1 MAEESV
7 VEVELSPHEARLLMA
22 FEDSSEELSLEILTS
37 RAELETA
44 QARSAI
50 ERLKLK
56 TAVEQSKEVVETKL
70 SLSEQGADCCKNKLP
85 ELRLWVTLTQSGA
98 VPIRDLQKREDMD
111 ARDAGAAFG
120 ALKKS
125 GMLKLDKG
133 QARLVDGASAA
144 QWDQRQSFLERVGVA
159 ESMALSSLS
168 VEDQKLVSDKRL
180 KNLFKLKDTKFR
192 SYVLT
197 PSGIEL
203 KKHAAVAADEIGPLT
218 SAMIKDGS
226 WKNRSFRRYSI
237 AKPPKL
243 IAGSR
248 NSYRGFLDKVKQRLI
263 GLGFQE
269 MRGSLVENEFWNM
282 DALFMPQ
289 FHPAREIHDVYF
301 VEDPTYADSIAEPY
315 LSQVANAHEGHESS
329 GSKGWGYVFDKERTR
344 RLVLRSQGTV
354 LSARQ
359 LAGQTS
365 NGKIDIPGKYFSIAR
380 CFRYDEVDATHAPDF
395 FQIEGIVPSKDV
407 SFRHLLGL
415 LTLFA
420 TELAGAEEIKCVPA
434 YFPFTEPSV
443 EVHMK
448 HPTLG
453 WMELGGAGIF
463 RPEVSESLGVDVPVI
478 AWGLGLDRMAMVALK
493 KNDIRHLFTNNLPHG
508 LADNRNS

>member
-7 VEVELSPHEARLLMA
+7 AEVELSPHEAQLLTA
-22 FEDSSEELSLEILTS
+22 FQESSEELSLTILTE
-37 RAELETA
+37 RAKLDIA
-44 QARSAI
+44 QSRSAI

-56 TAVEQSKEVVETKL
+56 TAVEQSKETVESHVTLTEKGEEC
-70 SLSEQGADCCKNKLP
+70 SAKQLP
-85 ELRLWVTLTQSGA
+85 ELRLWATLAEKGA
-98 VPIRDLQKREDMD
+98 VPIRDLQKRDDMD
-111 ARDAGAAFG
+111 GKDAGAAFG

-125 GMLKLDKG
+125 GMLSLDKG
-133 QARLVDGASAA
+133 QASLKEGADSSE
-144 QWDQRQSFLERVGVA
+144 WDNRQSFVAKVGGAGVSLE
-159 ESMALSSLS
+159 SLS
-168 VEDQKLVSDKRL
+168 DAEKALIGDKRL
-180 KNLFKLKDTKFR
+180 KNLFKTKETKHR
-192 SYVLT
+192 SYKLT
-197 PSGIEL
+197 SLGVKLQER
-203 KKHAAVAADEIGPLT
+203 AAVAADEIGPLT

-226 WKNRSFRRYSI
+226 WKGGSFRRYSI

-243 IAGSR
+243 YAGKR
-248 NSYRGFLDKVKQRLI
+248 NSYRAFLDKVKMKLI

-301 VEDPTYADSIAEPY
+301 VEDPTYAKEVPEPY
-315 LSQVANAHEGHESS
+315 LSNIANAHEGKESS

-354 LSARQ
+354 LSSRQ

-365 NGKIDIPGKYFSIAR
+365 NGKPEIPGKYFSIAR

-395 FQIEGIVPSKDV
+395 FQIEGIVLAETI

-415 LTLFA
+415 LQIFA
-420 TELAGAEEIKCVPA
+420 KELAGAEEIKCVPA

-463 RPEVSESLGVDVPVI
+463 RPEVSESLGIDVPVI
-478 AWGLGLDRMAMVALK
+478 AWGLGLDRMAMVALQ

-508 LADNRNS
+508 LADNRNA